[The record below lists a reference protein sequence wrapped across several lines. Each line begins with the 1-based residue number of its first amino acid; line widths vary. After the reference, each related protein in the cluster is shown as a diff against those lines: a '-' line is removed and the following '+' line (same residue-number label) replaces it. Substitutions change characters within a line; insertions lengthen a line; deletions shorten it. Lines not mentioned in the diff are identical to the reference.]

1 MDDQYRARME
11 RLANTEHNHATTPP
25 NQEPTESQ
33 PKTIADRF
41 KGVPWISAIITIV
54 AQNVIWWTYPLIYS
68 QHLNGQLPVN
78 LQVLIG
84 YTIFVGAGT
93 FFTFNSRFR
102 SWIAPFFLAAS
113 LVLTF
118 SSLIKGSIE
127 LFIMLLMFSG
137 FMLLVQLKWLKLQ
150 NTYGLVIYS
159 LGASFALPMTIFY
172 LQNGYVTEPFL
183 WTLLPLTLSYLFF
196 MSPIFIDAET
206 PKRIVSLVF
215 GVILLID
222 ILTLPLNFWT
232 ILAIII
238 VTVTWVVLINLRLKR
253 DYQMVA
259 FTVLQMITVLMIF
272 FQQH

>member
-1 MDDQYRARME
+1 MDEEYSARINRLEHTGQATTATTTTPLPTDNQPRTLKE
-11 RLANTEHNHATTPP
+11 RLRN
-25 NQEPTESQ
+25 
-33 PKTIADRF
+33 I
-41 KGVPWISAIITIV
+41 PWISALITVI

-84 YTIFVGAGT
+84 YTIFVSLGI

-102 SWIAPFFLAAS
+102 SWIAPFFLIAS
-113 LVLTF
+113 LILTF

-137 FMLLVQLKWLKLQ
+137 FMLLVQFKWLKLQ
-150 NTYGLVIYS
+150 NTFGLIIYS
-159 LGASFALPMTIFY
+159 VGASFALPMTIFY
-172 LQNGYVTEPFL
+172 LQNSYVTEPFL
-183 WTLLPLTLSYLFF
+183 WTLLPLILSYLFF
-196 MSPIFIDAET
+196 MSPIFIENET
-206 PKRIVSLVF
+206 PKRMVSLVF
-215 GVILLID
+215 GLFFLID

-232 ILAIII
+232 ILAILI
-238 VTVTWVVLINLRLKR
+238 VTVTWLILINLRLKR